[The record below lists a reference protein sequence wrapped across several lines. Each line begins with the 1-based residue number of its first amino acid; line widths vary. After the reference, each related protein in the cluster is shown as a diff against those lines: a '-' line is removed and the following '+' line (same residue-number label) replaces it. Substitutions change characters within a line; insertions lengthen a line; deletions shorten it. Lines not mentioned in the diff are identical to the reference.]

1 MNIFDL
7 LFGWGGQAMQ
17 LTFQYGFILKEED
30 FLELTDEQYV
40 QFHIKMGECNER
52 IFMIAPAD
60 PRNAIEADSTDLPIV
75 TESQKDA
82 FLEAAK
88 DIEKYAKE
96 RISIRMRRSYGLR
109 RDICQIYSPK
119 APNMR
124 NTLNSQSPS
133 DRKASR

>member
-1 MNIFDL
+1 MDIFDL
-7 LFGWGGQAMQ
+7 LFGWGGQAIQ

-40 QFHIKMGECNER
+40 QFHIKMGECNEK

-88 DIEKYAKE
+88 DIEKYCEGKDVFNLCCN
-96 RISIRMRRSYGLR
+96 IV
-109 RDICQIYSPK
+109 
-119 APNMR
+119 
-124 NTLNSQSPS
+124 
-133 DRKASR
+133 